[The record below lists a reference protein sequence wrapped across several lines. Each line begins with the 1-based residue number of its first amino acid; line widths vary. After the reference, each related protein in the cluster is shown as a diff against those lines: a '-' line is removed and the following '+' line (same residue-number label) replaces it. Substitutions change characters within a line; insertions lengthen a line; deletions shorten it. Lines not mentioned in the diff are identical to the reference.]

1 MSGTGLE
8 LLRRLEFFS
17 AFSEEA
23 LRLIAFATDEQV
35 FAAGETVFKE
45 GAAAAGGVVVVSGT
59 VRLSGGGGTGATLTA
74 GPGDLIGELALL
86 IPMTRAMTA
95 IAETE
100 CTLLTVSRT
109 VVKRALGEFPETA
122 VRLHHL
128 LSGRLT
134 ELNAG
139 LTAVS
144 RMLEKIDTPS

>member
-1 MSGTGLE
+1 MSATGLE

-23 LRLIAFATDEQV
+23 LRLIS
-35 FAAGETVFKE
+35 FAAEDRDIAPGEALFRE
-45 GAAAAGGVVVVSGT
+45 GDAAAGGIIVVSGLLQ
-59 VRLSGGGGTGATLTA
+59 LSDRNDTGTTLTA

-86 IPMTRAMTA
+86 FPTTRAMTA
-95 IAETE
+95 IARTE
-100 CTLLTVSRT
+100 CTLLTISRT
-109 VVKRALGEFPETA
+109 IVKRALGEFPDTA
-122 VRLHHL
+122 ARLHRM

-144 RMLEKIDTPS
+144 GMLEKIDTPS

>member
-8 LLRRLEFFS
+8 VLRRLEFFS

-23 LRLIAFATDEQV
+23 LRLIDFSTDELHV
-35 FAAGETVFKE
+35 AVGEIVFKE
-45 GAAAAGGVVVVSGT
+45 GAAAAGGIVVVSGT
-59 VRLSGGGGTGATLTA
+59 IRLSGGGETGATLTA

-86 IPMTRAMTA
+86 IPTTRAMTA

-100 CTLLTVSRT
+100 CILLTVSRT

-122 VRLHHL
+122 VRLHHM

-134 ELNAG
+134 ELTAG

-144 RMLEKIDTPS
+144 GMLEKIDGPS